1 MIASEYARTKLLET
15 VGALLSEDDVRL
27 EDNFVELGGN
37 SILAMK
43 VARGLETEAN
53 VRIDVSELLADRI
66 ANITITEIAAKGGRV

>member
-43 VARGLETEAN
+43 VARVLETEAN
-53 VRIDVSELLADRI
+53 VRIDVSELLGDRI